1 MNFKKNG
8 VRNRNPPVPEKKSMK
23 KSKKNFE
30 KTNNKPTFDHSI
42 RIAGT
47 IRDFR
52 THKFA
57 QKDGLLAAF
66 LRFFLSTK
74 EKIGFLR
81 LFFL

>member
-1 MNFKKNG
+1 M
-8 VRNRNPPVPEKKSMK
+8 RNRNPPVPQKKSKK

-66 LRFFLSTK
+66 FELFLCPKSK
-74 EKIGFLR
+74 NHLVLGRCLKVK
-81 LFFL
+81 